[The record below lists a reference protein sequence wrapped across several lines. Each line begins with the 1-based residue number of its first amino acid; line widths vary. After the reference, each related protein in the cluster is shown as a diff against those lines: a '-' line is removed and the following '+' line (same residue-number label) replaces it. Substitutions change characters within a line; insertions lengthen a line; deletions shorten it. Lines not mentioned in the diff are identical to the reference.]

1 MTDIAKVL
9 AERGTRYGEFKEHA
23 LIAQNL
29 KYDMKQA
36 PGWQRL
42 DADQREALEMVQH
55 KIARILNGDPNYA
68 DSWTD
73 IAGYAKLVADRLD
86 TPVSVPD
93 AQSDGGWIAWG
104 GGECPVAEGT
114 LVDVRYRDGDEKSC
128 ITALT
133 NSPGGRDASADYWM
147 NEGFSADIVS
157 YRISIAKTAPA
168 VA

>member
-29 KYDMKQA
+29 KYEMKQA

-42 DADQREALEMVQH
+42 DADQREALEMIQH

-86 TPVSVPD
+86 APIAVTES
-93 AQSDGGWIAWG
+93 QSDGGWIAWG
-104 GGECPVAEGT
+104 GGECPVSRGT
-114 LVDVRYRDGDEKSC
+114 FVDVQYRDGAEEFGLP
-128 ITALT
+128 ALT
-133 NSPGGRDASADYWM
+133 VIALTRDATQVFWRADGV
-147 NEGFSADIVS
+147 NEDIIA
-157 YRISIAKTAPA
+157 YRIAKTAPA